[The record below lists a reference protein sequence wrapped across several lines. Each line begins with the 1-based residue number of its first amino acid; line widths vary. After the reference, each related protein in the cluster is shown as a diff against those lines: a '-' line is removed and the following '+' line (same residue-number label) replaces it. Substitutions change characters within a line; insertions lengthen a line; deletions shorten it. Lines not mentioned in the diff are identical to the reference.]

1 MTFTRHPVDNPV
13 ISQPWGANKTGGAKA
28 NQHGSPVEQLVYWY
42 GNYQPSGHDGI
53 DYACNIGTP
62 VYAPGPGVIEWSGW
76 GQHMPQH
83 IANKYGFVFGPGGW
97 PSGILVC
104 MAMDDGRHG
113 SYVAHLNES
122 YHEAGHRVSA
132 GTLIGL
138 SGNTGRSGGPHV
150 HFSAIR
156 FPVNY
161 SDPLYSR
168 VNPLPLF
175 TTVTHVPIRI
185 DKQTGNPATTK
196 RELLIPGLPGLYK

>member
-13 ISQPWGANKTGGAKA
+13 ISQPWGANKTGGATA
-28 NQHGSPVEQLVYWY
+28 NKDGSPVEQLVYWY

-62 VYAPGPGVIEWSGW
+62 VYAPGHGTIEWSGW

-104 MAMDDGRHG
+104 IDHGGIG

-122 YHEAGHRVSA
+122 YYEAGQRVSA

-161 SDPLYSR
+161 ADPLYSR
-168 VNPLPLF
+168 VDPLPLF
-175 TTVTHVPIRI
+175 TTVTRVPIRI
-185 DKQTGNPATTK
+185 DKQTGNPATSK

>member
-13 ISQPWGANKTGGAKA
+13 ISQPWGANKTGGATA
-28 NQHGSPVEQLVYWY
+28 NKDGSPVEQLVYWY

-104 MAMDDGRHG
+104 MDMDIGPYG

-122 YHEAGHRVSA
+122 YYEAGQRVDGSV
-132 GTLIGL
+132 LVGL
-138 SGNTGRSGGPHV
+138 SGNSGRSGGPHV

-161 SDPLYSR
+161 ADPLYSR
-168 VNPLPLF
+168 VDPLPLF

-185 DKQTGNPATTK
+185 DNQTGNPATTK